1 MNLFGA
7 INPEREEK
15 QCYREAAGFS
25 LKAGFT
31 LHGRMWDSL
40 RIYYILSS
48 RAKSPTTAYLSMS
61 GNLCFE
67 RRTKYG

>member
-15 QCYREAAGFS
+15 QCYREAVGFS

-40 RIYYILSS
+40 RI
-48 RAKSPTTAYLSMS
+48 
-61 GNLCFE
+61 
-67 RRTKYG
+67 